1 MVICDVDHPDVEEFI
16 NWKVI
21 EEQKVASL
29 VAGSKAHELRLNDIF
44 AAIRQW
50 DGSAEDSV
58 DPAKNPALKT
68 AIKSA
73 KKAMI
78 PDTYTNCILQYAK
91 QGFTSIEFPTYDV
104 DWDPGGLHHRIGP
117 EFEQLGARHRCVPAG
132 GSG

>member
-1 MVICDVDHPDVEEFI
+1 MGFLKIGDRAAGAIKSGGTTRRAAKMVIIDVDHPDVEEFI

-58 DPAKNPALKT
+58 DPAKNPALKA

-78 PDTYTNCILQYAK
+78 PDTYTNRCLLY
-91 QGFTSIEFPTYDV
+91 TS
-104 DWDPGGLHHRIGP
+104 
-117 EFEQLGARHRCVPAG
+117 RCV
-132 GSG
+132 